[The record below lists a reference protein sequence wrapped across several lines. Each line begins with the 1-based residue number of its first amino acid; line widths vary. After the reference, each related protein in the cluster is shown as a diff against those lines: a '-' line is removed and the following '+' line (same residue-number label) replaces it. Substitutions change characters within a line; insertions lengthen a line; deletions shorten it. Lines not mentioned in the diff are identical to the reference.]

1 MKPVPPPRAVGGP
14 LQPRRSYQTC
24 NQNRPKRSNIR
35 GTVAGLI
42 RKIRTLIV
50 VNEKFNIQEENKE
63 CTANFF
69 IEGHSLYNVKLVRLY
84 KVIDYCKFVVQCTIV
99 IIAIFIR
106 HNL

>member
-1 MKPVPPPRAVGGP
+1 MIGVMSAE
-14 LQPRRSYQTC
+14 
-24 NQNRPKRSNIR
+24 SNCPQIIK
-35 GTVAGLI
+35 GLI

-69 IEGHSLYNVKLVRLY
+69 IEGHSLYNVKLVPLY
-84 KVIDYCKFVVQCTIV
+84 KVIDYCRFVVQCTIV